1 MDAFSGVF
9 TSAALSQA
17 LGILLKLGL
26 AVVLGG
32 AIGWERERHGR
43 PAGIRTHMLIILGVT
58 LICEVSKGFGDPS
71 PARVAAGVIT
81 GIGFLGAGT
90 ILRIGP
96 DVKGLTTAASIWA
109 AAAIGMAVSVGG
121 AFYIVAVGS
130 TVLTLITLAWVDR
143 FEKQLNPM
151 GHPCE
156 MLVTLTGRDHLPDLI
171 RTLHDA
177 GIAAYGFRIVNGD
190 TPFEIMVDVAK
201 RRESLLGLVMA
212 SDGVS
217 AARWA
222 D

>member
-9 TSAALSQA
+9 TYGALSEA

-109 AAAIGMAVSVGG
+109 VSAIGMAVSVGG
-121 AFYIVAVGS
+121 AFFYVAIAS
-130 TVLTLITLAWVDR
+130 TVLSLITLSMLDR
-143 FEKQLNPM
+143 IEKRLNPM
-151 GHPCE
+151 GHPSE
-156 MLVTLTGRDHLPDLI
+156 LLVSLTGRDRLPNLI

-177 GIAAYGFRIVNGD
+177 SVTAFGFRVVNGD
-190 TPFEIMVDVAK
+190 APFQITVDVPK
-201 RRESLLGLVMA
+201 RHDTLLELVMQTE
-212 SDGVS
+212 GVVS
-217 AARWA
+217 VRWA